1 MKTRNIFLT
10 LSFLI
15 LVGLNGQSVFAQ
27 QTITAATLSGVVEDN
42 NKAIVSGTT
51 VSATQLETN
60 QTQTVNADS
69 NGRFRFPYLTA
80 GNYEI
85 KAGKS
90 GFATSVKR
98 LVVTIGLALEMNF
111 ELAIGEVEVARR

>member
-51 VSATQLETN
+51 VSARQLETN
-60 QTQTVNADS
+60 QTQTVNSDS

-85 KAGKS
+85 KAEKS
-90 GFATSVKR
+90 GFATSIKR
-98 LVVTIGLALEMNF
+98 LVVTIGQALEINF
-111 ELAIGEVEVARR
+111 TRRLTRTDLKE